1 MHNKD
6 YHNKKGYEHKQS
18 SAYNCIAYD
27 NRIPQHF
34 YGGDKEKPSNVN
46 TDNDLFVGCTTEKYM
61 VIYKNKCKE
70 LVAEFPIVDCHVT
83 SLLLCPLQGLLL
95 AGTSKGTLR
104 VYSWP
109 MTENSFELTLGQN
122 NKVKLKEP
130 SFL

>member
-27 NRIPQHF
+27 NKI
-34 YGGDKEKPSNVN
+34 GGGEKGEKAEKSGEC
-46 TDNDLFVGCTTEKYM
+46 DLFVGCTTEKYM
-61 VIYKNKCKE
+61 VVYKNKCKD
-70 LVAEFPIVDCHVT
+70 LVAEFPITDCHVT
-83 SLLLCPLQGLLL
+83 SLLLCSLQGILL

-122 NKVKLKEP
+122 NKVKIKEP
-130 SFL
+130 

>member
-27 NRIPQHF
+27 NRI
-34 YGGDKEKPSNVN
+34 GSGEGKGEKSESKGEA
-46 TDNDLFVGCTTEKYM
+46 DLFVGCTTEKYM
-61 VIYKNKCKE
+61 VVYKNKCKD
-70 LVAEFPIVDCHVT
+70 LVAEFPITDCHVT
-83 SLLLCPLQGLLL
+83 SLLLCPLQGILL

-109 MTENSFELTLGQN
+109 MT
-122 NKVKLKEP
+122 
-130 SFL
+130 